1 MKKIKILITLGL
13 YLVAGC
19 FVFASLAQAKTPSTA
34 TKNVW
39 TDRQTFKCDVD
50 MWQDFEFKDGSTIS
64 GDPTVSGD
72 WTFTGDVTFSNG
84 VVFNDEVVTEAYS
97 HASSNAAGTGT
108 DSLTWAFSYGNTLY
122 ISGASA
128 FTLTLPQGTAAYK
141 GYRLLVKNTA
151 DAATRTINAYYTGVS
166 GATDYIET
174 FRGDSQ
180 TTSTSDTTIDQV
192 GEWRMWKA
200 DMDSSGTT
208 GYWRLIGDGAIGNAI
223 SLTKDSGT
231 STFTLTET
239 IALSG
244 HVFLLPTATC
254 GTGGPL
260 DAVGANG
267 MASGVTTVLPT
278 PTAAMDGWEM
288 TFVNSSGSGVSPFFL
303 YVDGV
308 ATIGYASGTTSGVA
322 TNFNGTYEV
331 IPDAQGDTITVVA
344 DFDSAVSYWVKSF
357 NFR

>member
-1 MKKIKILITLGL
+1 MKRKTLSKVVFWGIIACFLGTMGILE
-13 YLVAGC
+13 A
-19 FVFASLAQAKTPSTA
+19 AKTGNYAVTQGGRTYYNIYDEDAMGSDDSVGLA
-34 TKNVW
+34 TQQSIKAY
-39 TDRQTFKCDVD
+39 VD
-50 MWQDFEFKDGSTIS
+50 MGTVYTHATSNA
-64 GDPTVSGD
+64 VSG
-72 WTFTGDVTFSNG
+72 SS
-84 VVFNDEVVTEAYS
+84 AY
-97 HASSNAAGTGT
+97 
-108 DSLTWAFSYGNTLY
+108 TWSFDDGNTLM
-122 ISGASA
+122 ISGASVFA
-128 FTLTLPQGTAAYK
+128 LTLPAITEAKK
-141 GYRLLVKNTA
+141 GYTLLVKNTA
-151 DAATRTINAYYTGVS
+151 DAVVRTIYANYTGVT
-166 GATDYIET
+166 GVTDYIET

-192 GEWRMWKA
+192 GEWRMWEL

-208 GYWRLIGDGAIGNAI
+208 GYWRLIGDGAIGNSI

-278 PTAAMDGWEM
+278 PTAAMDGREM

-308 ATIGYASGTTSGVA
+308 ATFGYASGTTSGVA
-322 TNFNGTYEV
+322 TTFNGSYEV
-331 IPDAQGDTITVVA
+331 IPDAQGDAITVVA
-344 DFDSAVSYWVKSF
+344 DYNSAVSYWVKSF